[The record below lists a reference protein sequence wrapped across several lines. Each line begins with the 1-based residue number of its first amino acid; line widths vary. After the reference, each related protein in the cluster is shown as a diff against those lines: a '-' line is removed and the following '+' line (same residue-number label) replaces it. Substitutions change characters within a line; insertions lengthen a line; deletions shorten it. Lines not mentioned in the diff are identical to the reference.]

1 MSAADYVTPHF
12 TRGELNYD
20 AAPATVRAN
29 LEALAG
35 FLERVRQYLG
45 KPLRVTSGYRSPST
59 NAALAGASATSQHV
73 DGTGADVVPVGMS
86 VGEAAQR
93 LSGSPLRGEWG
104 QLIVYPLGGDHLHI
118 GLPTRG
124 KVGEM
129 LVQTSGDEARPVY
142 APYSP
147 TLYASLASDYRS
159 HAVSTLA
166 VGAAGLGALTLLS
179 PRNG

>member
-1 MSAADYVTPHF
+1 MSAAQFVTPHF
-12 TRGELNYD
+12 SRAELNYD
-20 AAPATVRAN
+20 AAPYAVRQN
-29 LEALAG
+29 LEVLAA
-35 FLERVRQYLG
+35 FLERVRSALG
-45 KPLRVTSGYRSPST
+45 VPLRVTSGYRSPST
-59 NAALAGASATSQHV
+59 NASLAGASATSQHM
-73 DGTGADVVPVGMS
+73 DGTGADVVPVGLS
-86 VGEAAQR
+86 VGDAAQR

-104 QLIVYPLGGDHLHI
+104 QVIVYPLGGDHLHI

-147 TLYASLASDYRS
+147 ALYASLAGQYQS

-166 VGAAGLGALTLLS
+166 LGAAGLGALTLLS
-179 PRNG
+179 RRA